1 MYKTKEKI
9 SFIEF
14 HSQMLDFQ
22 NHVQIPPYEPLAK
35 TFSTFSKK
43 VIVENVENLNS
54 IHDALWKYETNA
66 VCQDAF

>member
-1 MYKTKEKI
+1 MYRTEKKTGLE
-9 SFIEF
+9 EF
-14 HSQMLDFQ
+14 HGQLSDFQ
-22 NHVQIPPYEPLAK
+22 NLFQIPPYMPLAK